1 MINSVVIV
9 GNLGQD
15 PEVRY
20 SAQGLPIA
28 NLNLAVS
35 EFWKNPQGETE
46 KRTHWFRA
54 TAFGKT
60 AELAQQYL
68 RKGSRVGIQGSLVQ
82 RSWEDQQSGQKRS
95 SVEVRVNNLEFLS
108 SAQNGGQSGGRGQEY
123 DGPMPSDSGYD
134 EIPF

>member
-9 GNLGQD
+9 GTLGQH

-20 SAQGLPIA
+20 SAQGLAIA

-60 AELAQQYL
+60 AEVAQQYL

-123 DGPMPSDSGYD
+123 DGPMPADSGYD